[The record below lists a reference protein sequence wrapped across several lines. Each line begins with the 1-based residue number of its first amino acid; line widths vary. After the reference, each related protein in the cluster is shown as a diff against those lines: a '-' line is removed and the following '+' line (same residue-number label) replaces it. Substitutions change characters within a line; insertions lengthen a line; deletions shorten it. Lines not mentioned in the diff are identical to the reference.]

1 MRART
6 PDPELLEPL
15 PVEVDGVT
23 VAPEPASRDFST
35 RDAMSVMSVMP
46 GMPTRHEVVEAIRAT
61 IAEASTL
68 RDQSPWRGPI
78 DVRPPP
84 PTILCT
90 AGFSRMLNLAPARL
104 DALGAWWAAHQRDGG
119 VEIGGR
125 LFVGPPHRRAA
136 DTWCLRGRLRRP
148 WRARAITVDVVM
160 WPHLGMWTKLS
171 LEPQRS
177 VRVGR
182 RYFRSGHRVLDM
194 LTDRVIREL

>member
-23 VAPEPASRDFST
+23 VAPEPASRDSST
-35 RDAMSVMSVMP
+35 RDATSVMV
-46 GMPTRHEVVEAIRAT
+46 MPTRHEVVEAIRAT

-84 PTILCT
+84 PVILRT

-104 DALGAWWAAHQRDGG
+104 DALGSWWASNQRDGR
-119 VEIGGR
+119 VEVGR
-125 LFVGPPHRRAA
+125 RLLVGAPHRRA
-136 DTWCLRGRLRRP
+136 DTWCMRGRLHRP
-148 WRARAITVDVVM
+148 WRARAIAVDVVM

-182 RYFRSGHRVLDM
+182 RYFRSGHRVLDV
-194 LTDRVIREL
+194 LTDRLIREL